1 MSKQRRT
8 FSAEFKREAA
18 ALVLDQGYSHIDACR
33 SLGVVDSAL
42 RRWVK
47 QLEAERQG
55 VTPKSKALTPEQQ
68 KIQELEARIN
78 RLEREKAIFKKGY
91 RSLDVG
97 RTRSYALID
106 QLSEQESV
114 EVVCS
119 AFDVARSCYYV
130 HRLRR
135 RRVDARRVALRSQVN
150 QLFSQSRGS
159 AGSRSILGMLR
170 EEGVTIGRFR
180 VRRLMRE
187 LGLVSKQPGSHAY
200 KQATVER
207 PDIPNRLNREFATEH
222 PNQVWCGDITYV
234 WAQGRWHYLAAVLDL
249 HTRRVIGWAF
259 SAKPDAELVI
269 KALDM
274 AYEQRG
280 KPQQV
285 LFHSDRSAKPD
296 AELVIKALDMAY
308 EQRGK
313 PQQVLF
319 HSDQGSQYAS
329 RLFRQRLWRY
339 RMQQSMSRRGNC
351 WDNSPMERLFRSLKS
366 EWVPSTG
373 YLTAQEAQRDISHYL
388 MHRYNWI
395 RPHQFNDGLPPA
407 VAEEKL
413 NPLSGMG

>member
-135 RRVDARRVALRSQVN
+135 RRVDARRVALRSQVT

-285 LFHSDRSAKPD
+285 LFHSD
-296 AELVIKALDMAY
+296 
-308 EQRGK
+308 
-313 PQQVLF
+313 
-319 HSDQGSQYAS
+319 QGSQYAS

>member
-18 ALVLDQGYSHIDACR
+18 ALMLDQGYSHIDACR

-222 PNQVWCGDITYV
+222 PNQVWFGDITYV

-259 SAKPDAELVI
+259 
-269 KALDM
+269 
-274 AYEQRG
+274 
-280 KPQQV
+280 
-285 LFHSDRSAKPD
+285 SAKPD

>member
-97 RTRSYALID
+97 RIRSYALID

-150 QLFSQSRGS
+150 QLFSQSRDS

-207 PDIPNRLNREFATEH
+207 PDIPNRLNRKFATEH

-259 SAKPDAELVI
+259 
-269 KALDM
+269 
-274 AYEQRG
+274 
-280 KPQQV
+280 
-285 LFHSDRSAKPD
+285 SAKPD

>member
-55 VTPKSKALTPEQQ
+55 VKALTPEQQ

-280 KPQQV
+280 
-285 LFHSDRSAKPD
+285 R
-296 AELVIKALDMAY
+296 
-308 EQRGK
+308 

-413 NPLSGMG
+413 NPLSGMGLPLHLSRGLGR

>member
-18 ALVLDQGYSHIDACR
+18 ALVLDQGYSYIDACR

-200 KQATVER
+200 KQAMVER

-285 LFHSDRSAKPD
+285 LFHSD
-296 AELVIKALDMAY
+296 
-308 EQRGK
+308 
-313 PQQVLF
+313 
-319 HSDQGSQYAS
+319 QGSQYAS

-351 WDNSPMERLFRSLKS
+351 WDNSAMERLFRSLKS

>member
-33 SLGVVDSAL
+33 SLGVVDSVL

-97 RTRSYALID
+97 RTRSCALID

-285 LFHSDRSAKPD
+285 LFHSD
-296 AELVIKALDMAY
+296 
-308 EQRGK
+308 
-313 PQQVLF
+313 
-319 HSDQGSQYAS
+319 QGSQYAS

-351 WDNSPMERLFRSLKS
+351 WDNSPMERLFRSLKL

>member
-1 MSKQRRT
+1 
-8 FSAEFKREAA
+8 
-18 ALVLDQGYSHIDACR
+18 
-33 SLGVVDSAL
+33 
-42 RRWVK
+42 
-47 QLEAERQG
+47 
-55 VTPKSKALTPEQQ
+55 
-68 KIQELEARIN
+68 
-78 RLEREKAIFKKGY
+78 GY

-249 HTRRVIGWAF
+249 LIGWAF

-280 KPQQV
+280 RPQQV
-285 LFHSDRSAKPD
+285 LFHS
-296 AELVIKALDMAY
+296 V
-308 EQRGK
+308 
-313 PQQVLF
+313 
-319 HSDQGSQYAS
+319 QGSQYSS

-395 RPHQFNDGLPPA
+395 RPHQFNDG
-407 VAEEKL
+407 
-413 NPLSGMG
+413 

>member
-1 MSKQRRT
+1 MGKTASRGARGRYPEEQSTDART
-8 FSAEFKREAA
+8 AENPGAGSQDRPTGTGES
-18 ALVLDQGYSHIDACR
+18 D
-33 SLGVVDSAL
+33 
-42 RRWVK
+42 
-47 QLEAERQG
+47 
-55 VTPKSKALTPEQQ
+55 P
-68 KIQELEARIN
+68 
-78 RLEREKAIFKKGY
+78 KKGY

-97 RTRSYALID
+97 RVQSYALID
-106 QLSEQESV
+106 QLSERESV

-119 AFDVARSCYYV
+119 AFGVVRSCYYA

-135 RRVDARRVALRSQVN
+135 CRVDARRVALRSQVN
-150 QLFSQSRGS
+150 QLFNQSRGS

-170 EEGVTIGRFR
+170 EDGVSIGRFR

-207 PDIPNRLNREFATEH
+207 PDIPNRLNREFTTER
-222 PNQVWCGDITYV
+222 PNQVWCGDITYI

-249 HTRRVIGWAF
+249 HTRRVVGWA
-259 SAKPDAELVI
+259 I
-269 KALDM
+269 
-274 AYEQRG
+274 
-280 KPQQV
+280 
-285 LFHSDRSAKPD
+285 SAKPD

-339 RMQQSMSRRGNC
+339 RMEQSMSRRGNC

-366 EWVPSTG
+366 EWIPPTG

>member
-187 LGLVSKQPGSHAY
+187 LGLVSKQPGSHARH

-259 SAKPDAELVI
+259 
-269 KALDM
+269 
-274 AYEQRG
+274 
-280 KPQQV
+280 
-285 LFHSDRSAKPD
+285 SAKPD

>member
-1 MSKQRRT
+1 MSKQRRK

-18 ALVLDQGYSHIDACR
+18 ALMLDQGYSHIDACR

-207 PDIPNRLNREFATEH
+207 PDIPNRLNRKFATEH

-280 KPQQV
+280 
-285 LFHSDRSAKPD
+285 R
-296 AELVIKALDMAY
+296 
-308 EQRGK
+308 

>member
-78 RLEREKAIFKKGY
+78 RLERENAIFKKGY
-91 RSLDVG
+91 SSLDVG

-119 AFDVARSCYYV
+119 AFEVARSCYYV

-200 KQATVER
+200 KQAMVER

-259 SAKPDAELVI
+259 
-269 KALDM
+269 
-274 AYEQRG
+274 
-280 KPQQV
+280 
-285 LFHSDRSAKPD
+285 SAKPD

-395 RPHQFNDGLPPA
+395 SPHQFNDGLPPA
-407 VAEEKL
+407 VAEDKL

>member
-249 HTRRVIGWAF
+249 HTRRVIGWAV

-280 KPQQV
+280 
-285 LFHSDRSAKPD
+285 R
-296 AELVIKALDMAY
+296 
-308 EQRGK
+308 

>member
-8 FSAEFKREAA
+8 FSAEFKRGAA
-18 ALVLDQGYSHIDACR
+18 ALVIDQGYSHIEACR

-47 QLEAERQG
+47 QLQDERQG

-106 QLSEQESV
+106 QLSEQEPV

-119 AFDVARSCYYV
+119 AFDVARSCYYA

-135 RRVDARRVALRSQVN
+135 RRVDVRRVALRSRVN
-150 QLFSQSRGS
+150 ELFSQSRGS

-170 EEGVTIGRFR
+170 GDGVTIGRFR

-207 PDIPNRLNREFATEH
+207 PDIPNRLNRDFAVQN

-234 WAQGRWHYLAAVLDL
+234 WAQGRWHYLATVLDL
-249 HTRRVIGWAF
+249 HTRRVVGWAF

-280 KPQQV
+280 
-285 LFHSDRSAKPD
+285 R
-296 AELVIKALDMAY
+296 
-308 EQRGK
+308 

-366 EWVPSTG
+366 EWIPATG

-395 RPHQFNDGLPPA
+395 RPHQFNGGLPPA

>member
-18 ALVLDQGYSHIDACR
+18 ALVLDQCYSHIDACR

-78 RLEREKAIFKKGY
+78 RLERENAIFKKGY
-91 RSLDVG
+91 SSLDVG

-285 LFHSDRSAKPD
+285 LFHSD
-296 AELVIKALDMAY
+296 
-308 EQRGK
+308 
-313 PQQVLF
+313 
-319 HSDQGSQYAS
+319 QGSQYAS

>member
-259 SAKPDAELVI
+259 SAKPDAELV
-269 KALDM
+269 
-274 AYEQRG
+274 
-280 KPQQV
+280 V
-285 LFHSDRSAKPD
+285 
-296 AELVIKALDMAY
+296 KALDMAY

>member
-55 VTPKSKALTPEQQ
+55 VTPKSKALMPEQQ

-285 LFHSDRSAKPD
+285 LFHSD
-296 AELVIKALDMAY
+296 
-308 EQRGK
+308 
-313 PQQVLF
+313 
-319 HSDQGSQYAS
+319 QGSQYAS

>member
-78 RLEREKAIFKKGY
+78 RLERENAIFKKGY
-91 RSLDVG
+91 SSLDVG

-285 LFHSDRSAKPD
+285 LFHSD
-296 AELVIKALDMAY
+296 
-308 EQRGK
+308 
-313 PQQVLF
+313 
-319 HSDQGSQYAS
+319 QGSQYAS

>member
-78 RLEREKAIFKKGY
+78 RLERENAIFKKGY
-91 RSLDVG
+91 SSLDVG

-119 AFDVARSCYYV
+119 AFEVARSCYYV

-200 KQATVER
+200 KQAMVER

-280 KPQQV
+280 
-285 LFHSDRSAKPD
+285 R
-296 AELVIKALDMAY
+296 
-308 EQRGK
+308 

>member
-55 VTPKSKALTPEQQ
+55 VPPKSKALTPEQQ

-285 LFHSDRSAKPD
+285 LFHSD
-296 AELVIKALDMAY
+296 
-308 EQRGK
+308 
-313 PQQVLF
+313 
-319 HSDQGSQYAS
+319 QGSQYAS